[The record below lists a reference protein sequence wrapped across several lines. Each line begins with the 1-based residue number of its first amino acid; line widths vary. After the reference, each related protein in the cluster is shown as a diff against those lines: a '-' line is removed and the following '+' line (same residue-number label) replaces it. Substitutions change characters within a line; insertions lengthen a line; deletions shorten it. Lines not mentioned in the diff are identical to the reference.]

1 MCVKLTLKAN
11 IKGHFFPKGEAS
23 RASKLLEL
31 VHSDVCGPMKTT
43 SRGGEFVSKKF
54 NDFLHECGLN
64 VKQMHLTHH
73 NKMELW
79 NEPIG
84 PSWNAL
90 EA

>member
-1 MCVKLTLKAN
+1 LKA
-11 IKGHFFPKGEAS
+11 KGEMFDKFKAYK
-23 RASKLLEL
+23 AL
-31 VHSDVCGPMKTT
+31 VENQTGMKIKTLR
-43 SRGGEFVSKKF
+43 SNNGGEFVSKKF